1 MTSDVPYHPLPIDQT
16 DVRYLHGPDSS
27 HQDGVPAGTVTEL
40 EWDDS
45 PTYPGTT
52 HRCWVHVPARY
63 DATEPASLMVFLD
76 GDSLVD
82 PDEEIRAT
90 VVLDNL
96 VHRGDL
102 PVTIAVFAQAER
114 RRVRRHRQGA
124 RRPGLT

>member
-16 DVRYLHGPDSS
+16 NVRYLHGPDSS

-76 GDSLVD
+76 GDSLVT
-82 PDEEIRAT
+82 PTRRCGPPSCWTTSCTAAT
-90 VVLDNL
+90 CPSPSRCSPKPSAGVYAGVAKA
-96 VHRGDL
+96 H
-102 PVTIAVFAQAER
+102 AVPA
-114 RRVRRHRQGA
+114 
-124 RRPGLT
+124 